1 MVIHSKIKE
10 KEEEGVNVMQGQ
22 KTKGHNNVD

>member
-10 KEEEGVNVMQGQ
+10 KEEEINVMQGL
-22 KTKGHNNVD
+22 KTKGHNNVE